1 MKITFLGTG
10 TSQGVPVIACTCPVC
25 RSIDYKDKRLRS
37 SIHIQIDTSSI
48 IIDIGPDFRQQVLRE
63 NISSLDAIL
72 LTHEHKDHTAGLDE
86 VRSYNFKQ
94 KKDMPVFGRK
104 QVLEQLQSEFGYI
117 FSDNKYPG
125 VPSVELNEI
134 TNKNFTIEG
143 LLIEPVEVMH
153 YKLPVF
159 GFKIDNFA
167 YVTDAKTISG
177 KEKDKLRGLDVLV
190 LNALQKETHISHLTL
205 SEALDLILEL
215 KLSCS
220 SNTTGY
226 IVVNQPMVLV
236 NSKLLLIFS
245 RPWPSKVIPCISEP
259 CQPCKL

>member
-37 SIHIQIDTSSI
+37 SIHIQTDSSSI

-117 FSDNKYPG
+117 FSDNKYPV
-125 VPSVELNEI
+125 VPRV
-134 TNKNFTIEG
+134 
-143 LLIEPVEVMH
+143 
-153 YKLPVF
+153 
-159 GFKIDNFA
+159 
-167 YVTDAKTISG
+167 
-177 KEKDKLRGLDVLV
+177 
-190 LNALQKETHISHLTL
+190 
-205 SEALDLILEL
+205 
-215 KLSCS
+215 
-220 SNTTGY
+220 
-226 IVVNQPMVLV
+226 
-236 NSKLLLIFS
+236 
-245 RPWPSKVIPCISEP
+245 
-259 CQPCKL
+259 